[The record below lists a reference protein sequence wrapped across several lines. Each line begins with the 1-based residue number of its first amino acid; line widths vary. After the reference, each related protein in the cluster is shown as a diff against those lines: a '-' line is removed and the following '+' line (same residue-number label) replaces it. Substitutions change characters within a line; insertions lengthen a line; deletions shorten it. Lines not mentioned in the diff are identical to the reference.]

1 MAGAAARRYARA
13 IFDLATEEGRVEDWA
28 RRLEGVREALST
40 PELRAVLVN
49 PSIPVQRRQEVAES
63 VLGPRVGPEGVNLA
77 KLLVGASRVGEV
89 GAIAEEFGRMA
100 DDAAGRVR
108 ATATTAVPLDR
119 PAADELVGALSNE
132 LGREVRLDER
142 VDPAIIGG
150 LVLRIGDRMI
160 DASVATRLQ
169 QLRRR
174 LVGT

>member
-13 IFDLATEEGRVEDWA
+13 IFDLATEEGQVEEWG
-28 RRLEGVREALST
+28 RRLEGVREVLSM
-40 PELRAVLVN
+40 PDVRGVLVN
-49 PSIPVQRRQEVAES
+49 PSVPVQRRQEVAEAL
-63 VLGPRVGPEGVNLA
+63 LGSRVGPEGVNLA
-77 KLLVGASRVGEV
+77 KLLVGANRVGV
-89 GAIAEEFGRMA
+89 VDAITEEFGRLA
-100 DDAAGRVR
+100 DDAAGRVQ

-119 PAADELVGALSNE
+119 PAADKLVGELSNK

-142 VDPAIIGG
+142 VDPGIIGG
-150 LVLRIGDRMI
+150 LVLQIGDRVI